1 MNWTKEFIEEVRSK
15 CRDVYGDK
23 KPTAPE
29 ILKVSEAL
37 GKGNTVERRVPSDGA
52 PRTKNQ
58 AFNMVLLDSIEGL
71 EAVKMTK
78 DLPSKWSKVQKQRYL
93 EAFPIVADRIRK
105 LRRKG
110 K

>member
-1 MNWTKEFIEEVRSK
+1 MSWTKEFTEEVRNK
-15 CRDVYGDK
+15 CRDAYGDR

-29 ILKVSEAL
+29 ILKVSMAL
-37 GKGNTVERRVPSDGA
+37 KKGKTVERSVSSIGA

-78 DLPSKWSKVQKQRYL
+78 GLPSKWSKAQKQRYL
-93 EAFPIVADRIRK
+93 DAFSIVEDRIRK
-105 LRRKG
+105 LRKKG

>member
-1 MNWTKEFIEEVRSK
+1 MSWTKEFIEEVRSK
-15 CRDVYGDK
+15 CRDAYGNK
-23 KPTAPE
+23 KPTASE
-29 ILKVSEAL
+29 ILKVSMAL
-37 GKGNTVERRVPSDGA
+37 RKGHTVERSVPEDGA

-78 DLPSKWSKVQKQRYL
+78 DLPSKWSEVQKQRYL
-93 EAFPIVADRIRK
+93 DAFEIVAERIRK
-105 LRRKG
+105 LRKKG